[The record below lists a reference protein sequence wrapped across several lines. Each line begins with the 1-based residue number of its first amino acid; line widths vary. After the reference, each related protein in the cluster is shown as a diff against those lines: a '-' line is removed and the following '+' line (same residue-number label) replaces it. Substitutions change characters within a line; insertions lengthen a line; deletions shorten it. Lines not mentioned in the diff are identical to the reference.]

1 MNRFFLCIVAV
12 FLITAKAYTQ
22 VSSSVSLSLTN
33 SQTEAYK
40 EEALHRIMD
49 LKTYIRQLISNNPD
63 DRRNA
68 ALLAVELFQSPDK
81 NIVEVSRL
89 NSSEVS
95 KRPTVRKYFTNLQ
108 LLANKYSEI
117 NIQWYK
123 IYFTPDFVKGSDG
136 NYYGTARFL
145 QKFIATKRGHDGPD
159 SRIEQV
165 NDKTIQLVLTPKKN
179 DSTKLLLKLGDI
191 RIIEKEKSR

>member
-1 MNRFFLCIVAV
+1 MNRFFLCVVAV
-12 FLITAKAYTQ
+12 FLFTVKAYTQ
-22 VSSSVSLSLTN
+22 GAPSAALTLTN
-33 SQTEAYK
+33 GQTEAYK
-40 EEALHRIMD
+40 QEALHRIMD

-68 ALLAVELFQSPDK
+68 AILAVDLFQSPDK
-81 NIVEVSRL
+81 NIVELSSV
-89 NSSEVS
+89 NSSKVS

-108 LLANKYSEI
+108 LLGTRYSEI

-123 IYFTPDFVKGSDG
+123 IYFTTDFVKGTDG

-145 QKFIATKRGHDGPD
+145 QKFIAKKRGSDGPD
-159 SRIEQV
+159 SQIEQI
-165 NDKTIQLVLTPKKN
+165 NDKTIQLILTPKKN

-191 RIIEKEKSR
+191 RIVEREKH